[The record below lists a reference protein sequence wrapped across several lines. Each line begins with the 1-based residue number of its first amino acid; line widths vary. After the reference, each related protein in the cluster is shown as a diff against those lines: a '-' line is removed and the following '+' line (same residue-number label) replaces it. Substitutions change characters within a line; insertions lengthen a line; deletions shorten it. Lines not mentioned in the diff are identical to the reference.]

1 MDRVRAARGL
11 QPRRLSST
19 PIKSSPKCAIR
30 RCSSLGSSGIEECK
44 GSSMDSDAFV
54 ARDDK
59 LKNKVNNE
67 GAEKGRQGNSEVSV
81 SAGSDFEGQEVLL
94 KPILLPST
102 VCFSTQSNQH
112 YDPRS
117 YQDEDS
123 ASEVTQSDDAESG
136 SVISNA
142 ESTLT
147 EDKDEQKHIVVFD
160 DDDTW
165 NDLEDTAVSTPSDGV
180 VVSEATTNGSSPP
193 EQTLRMV
200 AVRKA
205 VELDKGTA
213 ISSANQEPDPP
224 PASQL
229 MTRLFPSLKPKTQN
243 ALLPPPPVV
252 SIAPGPKKLEAEAGE
267 TNPSSHLSIILS
279 QCFYSQK
286 QNPMN
291 FC

>member
-30 RCSSLGSSGIEECK
+30 RCSSLGSSEECK
-44 GSSMDSDAFV
+44 GGSMDSDVFV
-54 ARDDK
+54 AREDK

-180 VVSEATTNGSSPP
+180 GVAEATANGSSPP

-200 AVRKA
+200 AVSKA

-213 ISSANQEPDPP
+213 ISSANEETDPP

-229 MTRLFPSLKPKTQN
+229 MTRLFPLPKSKTQN

-252 SIAPGPKKLEAEAGE
+252 SSALGPKKLEAEAGE
-267 TNPSSHLSIILS
+267 TNPSSHFNIILS
-279 QCFYSQK
+279 QCFHSQK